1 MSDSETAASNRTP
14 STPDIVKGLFDPEF
28 RQELNQN
35 IQKYS
40 RKETKERGVLQDL
53 EDQTFR
59 LQTSEDQ
66 KRVRP
71 YHLNRLLEAAGVD
84 LPFEQRVQTGSSV
97 ELIHMWTKYLDDN
110 QDNDDVRNEEKAPH
124 ALMREIIDDT
134 ETADWVAANHIL
146 DLKSRAYRPVKELDE
161 DYVDASTKLDLL
173 EILWEAE
180 EDLAVGQNL
189 DLLGRRLSRE
199 PGLEDE
205 LTYNG
210 GDFDVMEYNFE
221 TNDRKT
227 AALFRANA
235 QIVEELMEDYEG
247 EALTEYANLAGQA
260 FQIWDDALDF
270 ERGRLSDLEESNYN
284 VPIAIAQR
292 YLETHPDDEK
302 NELGDYLSEVM
313 SDENPHYMQVRKADR
328 IIREETPAIEASQ
341 NLSQHLT
348 EQANDYLDEIDWDD
362 YGKVEEIKEI
372 TAYMGYERSK

>member
-1 MSDSETAASNRTP
+1 MADSETAGRTTIE
-14 STPDIVKGLFDPEF
+14 TPDLVKGLFDPEF
-28 RQELNQN
+28 RHELNNN
-35 IQKYS
+35 IEEYGSKDA
-40 RKETKERGVLQDL
+40 KERKVLQSL

-59 LQTSEDQ
+59 LQSSEDQ

-71 YHLNRLLEAAGVD
+71 YHLNRLLEASGID
-84 LPFEQRVQTGSSV
+84 LPFDQRIQTGSSV

-110 QDNDDVRNEEKAPH
+110 QDNDDVRNGEKAPH
-124 ALMREIIDDT
+124 ALMRDVLDDN
-134 ETADWVAANHIL
+134 ETADWIATNHIL
-146 DLKSRAYRPVKELDE
+146 DLKSRAYRPIKDLDE
-161 DYVDASTKLDLL
+161 AYVDASTKLDLL

-189 DLLGRRLSRE
+189 DLLGRRIARE
-199 PGLEDE
+199 NGLEDE

-210 GDFDVMEYNFE
+210 GDFDLMDYNFE

-227 AALFRANA
+227 AALFRANG

-247 EALTEYANLAGQA
+247 KALTEYGNLAGQA
-260 FQIWDDALDF
+260 FQMWDDALDF

-284 VPIAIAQR
+284 VPITIAQR
-292 YLETHPDDEK
+292 YLETHPEEEK

-313 SDENPHYMQVRKADR
+313 SSENPHYKEVEKADR
-328 IIREETPAIEASQ
+328 IIREETPAIEASR

-348 EQANDYLDEIDWDD
+348 EQANEYLDEIEWEN
-362 YGKVEEIKEI
+362 YGKIEEVKEM

>member
-1 MSDSETAASNRTP
+1 MSDSETAARSKAD
-14 STPDIVKGLFDPEF
+14 TPDLVKGLFDPEF
-28 RQELNQN
+28 RGELNSN
-35 IQKYS
+35 IRDYGK
-40 RKETKERGVLQDL
+40 KDGEEREVLQGL

-71 YHLNRLLEAAGVD
+71 YHLNRLLEAAGVE
-84 LPFEQRVQTGSSV
+84 LPFDQRIQTGSSV

-110 QDNDDVRNEEKAPH
+110 QDNDDVRNGEKAPH
-124 ALMREIIDDT
+124 ALMRDILDDN
-134 ETADWVAANHIL
+134 ETADWIATNHIL

-161 DYVDASTKLDLL
+161 EYVDASTKLDLL

-189 DLLGRRLSRE
+189 DLLGRRIALE
-199 PGLEDE
+199 PELEDE

-210 GDFDVMEYNFE
+210 GDFDMMEYNFE
-221 TNDRKT
+221 ANHRKT
-227 AALFRANA
+227 AALFRANG

-247 EALTEYANLAGQA
+247 ESITEYGNLAGQA

-270 ERGRLSDLEESNYN
+270 KRGRLSDLEESNYN
-284 VPIAIAQR
+284 VPITIAQR
-292 YLETHPDDEK
+292 YLETHPEEEK
-302 NELGDYLSEVM
+302 NELGDYLAEVM
-313 SDENPHYMQVRKADR
+313 SSEDPHYKEVEKADR
-328 IIREETPAIEASQ
+328 IVREETPALEASR

-348 EQANDYLDEIDWDD
+348 EQANDYLDEVEWDEYD
-362 YGKVEEIKEI
+362 KVQEVKEM

>member
-1 MSDSETAASNRTP
+1 M
-14 STPDIVKGLFDPEF
+14 
-28 RQELNQN
+28 
-35 IQKYS
+35 
-40 RKETKERGVLQDL
+40 LQSL

-59 LQTSEDQ
+59 LQSSEDQ

-71 YHLNRLLEAAGVD
+71 YHLNQLLEAAGVE
-84 LPFEQRVQTGSSV
+84 LPFDQRIQAGSSV

-110 QDNDDVRNEEKAPH
+110 QDNDEIRNGEKAPH
-124 ALMREIIDDT
+124 ALMRDLLKDE
-134 ETADWVAANHIL
+134 ETADWIAANHIL

-161 DYVDASTKLDLL
+161 EHVDPSKKLNLL

-180 EDLAVGQNL
+180 EDLAAGQNL
-189 DLLGRRLSRE
+189 DLLGRRIALE

-210 GDFDVMEYNFE
+210 GDFDLMEYNFE

-235 QIVEELMEDYEG
+235 QIVEELIDDYEG
-247 EALTEYANLAGQA
+247 EAITEYANLAGQA

-284 VPIAIAQR
+284 VPITIAQR
-292 YLETHPDDEK
+292 YLETHHEEEK
-302 NELGDYLSEVM
+302 NKLGKYLSEVM
-313 SDENPHYMQVRKADR
+313 SDDNPHYKEVEKADR
-328 IIREETPAIEASQ
+328 IISEETPALEASR
-341 NLSQHLT
+341 NLSHHLT
-348 EQANDYLDEIDWDD
+348 EEANKYLDEVEWED
-362 YGKVEEIKEI
+362 YSRVQEVKEM